1 VNAVSVNQHLSEI
14 KSAGVITLIGE
25 LAKLLYPSLGRSL
38 AINYILIYN
47 LIMPEL
53 SRFLGIV
60 IAMYFHD
67 HNPPHFHVLY
77 NEYDAEI
84 EIKNL
89 TILEGKL
96 PARVL
101 GLAMEWAELH
111 KEEVMNNWNLLQA
124 GEKYN
129 KIQPLV

>member
-1 VNAVSVNQHLSEI
+1 
-14 KSAGVITLIGE
+14 
-25 LAKLLYPSLGRSL
+25 
-38 AINYILIYN
+38 
-47 LIMPEL
+47 MPEL

-60 IAMYFHD
+60 IAMYFND

-89 TILEGKL
+89 TVLNGKL

-101 GLAMEWAELH
+101 GIAMEWAELY
-111 KEEVMNNWNLLQA
+111 KDELMDNWDLLQS

-129 KIQPLV
+129 KIQPLI

>member
-1 VNAVSVNQHLSEI
+1 
-14 KSAGVITLIGE
+14 
-25 LAKLLYPSLGRSL
+25 
-38 AINYILIYN
+38 
-47 LIMPEL
+47 MPEL

-60 IAMYFHD
+60 IAMYFKD

-89 TILEGKL
+89 AILEGEL
-96 PARVL
+96 PPRVL
-101 GLAMEWAELH
+101 GLALEWAGLH
-111 KEEVMNNWNLLQA
+111 KEELLDDWNLIQA
-124 GEKYN
+124 TGKFN

>member
-1 VNAVSVNQHLSEI
+1 
-14 KSAGVITLIGE
+14 
-25 LAKLLYPSLGRSL
+25 
-38 AINYILIYN
+38 
-47 LIMPEL
+47 
-53 SRFLGIV
+53 
-60 IAMYFHD
+60 MYFND

-84 EIKNL
+84 EIKKL

-101 GLAMEWAELH
+101 GIAMEWAELH
-111 KEEVMNNWNLLQA
+111 KDELINNWELIKTT
-124 GEKYN
+124 GKYN

>member
-1 VNAVSVNQHLSEI
+1 
-14 KSAGVITLIGE
+14 
-25 LAKLLYPSLGRSL
+25 
-38 AINYILIYN
+38 
-47 LIMPEL
+47 MPEL

-60 IAMYFHD
+60 IAMYFND

-89 TILEGKL
+89 TVLNGKL

-101 GLAMEWAELH
+101 GIAMEWAELH
-111 KEEVMNNWNLLQA
+111 KDELMDNWDLLQS

-129 KIQPLV
+129 KIQPLI